1 MYTMSY
7 AAFPLIRLAVR
18 STPSPVWEKAF
29 IVVLFLAAKPRCG
42 MTVTSKRLLL
52 KEKPFGE
59 CTLQLL
65 PSVALDFRTQSRPRG
80 TPMKS
85 AQDVRSTAE
94 GEIFK

>member
-1 MYTMSY
+1 MSY

-18 STPSPVWEKAF
+18 STPSPFWEKRF

-59 CTLQLL
+59 CAHQLSL
-65 PSVALDFRTQSRPRG
+65 PAAPDFRTQPRPRG
-80 TPMKS
+80 SGQRSWTPGR
-85 AQDVRSTAE
+85 A
-94 GEIFK
+94 